1 MQSKIYFKCFSI
13 IFACFLFTY
22 PNLFQ
27 EYKIARKQLTT
38 SNLLHNSSKF
48 LTFAP
53 KLTNT

>member
-53 KLTNT
+53 QTY

>member
-1 MQSKIYFKCFSI
+1 
-13 IFACFLFTY
+13 
-22 PNLFQ
+22 LFQ

-53 KLTNT
+53 QTY